1 MKNNWKK
8 ILNELSYRVSSGIPD
23 LTNEQHLMKLWDIL
37 KEEKWPIDARVELLK
52 NLEVEAVKPRYY
64 QTDKGQS
71 APKGARTGVGP
82 KGGTYYWANPD
93 GSAADEE
100 DIPKGESADNLVGL
114 YEKYSDKKLSKT
126 QIARLERRFNKI
138 SDLDKL
144 SSDEIF
150 ERITGEDEPDIEPTT
165 SITETK
171 KRAEKHR
178 VDVFNGIKT
187 GPGNIETTQQEELAN
202 IGREIANEPGF
213 KEPPP
218 LSEQIIERVKRDY
231 PDSNLAN
238 NDKVLKRLAKK
249 SDAGAKTMER
259 LKNNPGWN
267 FAEEQPDGHP
277 IHTTDTNLVRD
288 ELMTKLKQ
296 AEKDGDKEAIAHYK
310 RELYFYQK
318 KATKRNVT
326 GKEGDA
332 DTVIMY
338 TDKDGRTKAVYVSNK
353 QTIADQL
360 NSSTL
365 NSSKEAIIENVEEV
379 VKSMNLSDEQAKAIT
394 KTTIDTTEKQYKKSM
409 EFSKTYTANVKKVA
423 DDSEKRK
430 KLNEPGISKA
440 IGIAASVDS
449 GPSGKKSFFNP
460 EKMSEERRRKY
471 TNNAQ
476 KSPEVQA
483 QLLGEESAPN
493 NDRKSKEYKEWKKG
507 ITKKWESRDREYDAE
522 ETIQATIDATGTGAL
537 NDVGDG
543 STAAPYSLTRAT
555 IVTRDLRDRV
565 QKLVDGGMSVKEA
578 CKQVSETERD
588 GEILYGGTFAAED
601 IEEIYNSDELKE
613 LEDAERQRGKDI
625 ADMYDATTKELK
637 EEDEKW
643 AKENGVED
651 IPPKNGPHTQAYVRG
666 WLQRSHLTDMIRGT
680 YEGQSMM
687 EVGDQ
692 PIAPKDFRKALGDLL
707 GFEGDADDIEALE
720 RHIVENLVPS
730 EDSQELV
737 YRDKDNKEIVIG
749 KDTHRTDGKF
759 SKVVAQYG
767 AALQAKIKEV
777 AKANKGK

>member
-1 MKNNWKK
+1 MKNKWNK
-8 ILNELSYRVSSGIPD
+8 ILNELSYRVSTGIPD
-23 LTNEQHLMKLWDIL
+23 LSNEQHLMKLWDIL
-37 KEEKWPIDARVELLK
+37 KEHNWNLDARVELLK
-52 NLEVEAVKPRYY
+52 NLEEAVKPRYY
-64 QTDKGQS
+64 QADKGQS
-71 APKGARTGVGP
+71 APKGAKVGVGP

-93 GSAADEE
+93 GSAADEKE
-100 DIPKGESADNLVGL
+100 IPEGESADNLISL
-114 YEKYSDKKLSKT
+114 YEKFSDKKLSKT

-150 ERITGEDEPDIEPTT
+150 KRISGEKEPDIEPTT
-165 SITETK
+165 STTETK
-171 KRAEKHR
+171 QRAEKHR
-178 VDVFNGIKT
+178 VDVFEGKKT
-187 GPGNIETTQQEELAN
+187 GPGTVETTQQEELAN

-218 LSEQIIERVKRDY
+218 LAEQIIERVKRDY
-231 PDSNLAN
+231 PDTKLAK
-238 NDKVLKRLAKK
+238 NDKLLKRLAKK

-267 FAEEQPDGHP
+267 YAEEQPDGHP

-296 AEKDGDKEAIAHYK
+296 AEEDGDEEAIAHYK

-338 TDKDGRTKAVYVSNK
+338 TDKNGRTKAVYVSNK
-353 QTIADQL
+353 QTIGDQL

-379 VKSMNLSDEQAKAIT
+379 VKSMNLSDEQGKAIIT
-394 KTTIDTTEKQYKKSM
+394 KTTDIVEEQYRKSM
-409 EFSKTYTANVKKVA
+409 EFSKTYTENVKKVA
-423 DDSEKRK
+423 DDKEKRN
-430 KLNEPGISKA
+430 KLKEPGISKA
-440 IGIAASVDS
+440 ISIAASVDQ
-449 GPSGKKSFFNP
+449 GASGKKKFTDDIDEDRSQ
-460 EKMSEERRRKY
+460 KY
-471 TNNAQ
+471 TRNAQ
-476 KSPEVQA
+476 EAPEVQA
-483 QLLGEESAPN
+483 QLLGEEPAPN
-493 NDRKSKEYKEWKKG
+493 NDPKSKEYKKWKKG
-507 ITKKWESRDREYDAE
+507 ITKKWDNRDREYDAE

-543 STAAPYSLTRAT
+543 SKAAPYSLTRAT
-555 IVTRDLRDRV
+555 LVTRDLRNRV

-578 CKQVSETERD
+578 CKQVSGAESPE
-588 GEILYGGTFAAED
+588 GKLYGGKFSAD
-601 IEEIYNSDELKE
+601 DVEEIYNSKELKE

-625 ADMYDATTKELK
+625 ADMYDATTKQLK

-643 AKENGVED
+643 AKENGVKD
-651 IPPKNGPHTQAYVRG
+651 IPPKNGPHTQSYVRG

-680 YEGQSMM
+680 YEGQSLM

-692 PIAPKDFRKALGDLL
+692 PVSPKDFRKALSDLL
-707 GFEGDADDIEALE
+707 GFDGDPDDIEALE
-720 RHIVENLVPS
+720 QHIVENLVPS

-737 YRDKDNKEIVIG
+737 YRDKDDKEVVVG
-749 KDTHRTDGKF
+749 KDTHRTDGRK

-767 AALQAKIKEV
+767 PALQAKIKEV